1 MGTGLPKDLFGLDF
15 EDLRHI
21 PIVNSIW
28 SAAEQADD
36 LITGVTEQGE
46 IGYDKDV
53 AYRNSIQDFIDA
65 EKVRYLEAQANNRA
79 RQRMEAA
86 AQPMLNKFN
95 TVDRAKEFSDLIF
108 FKNNYPEVE
117 INTPEG
123 YDIYQEWTKKVNTA
137 TDDEYSPRDPNVRPT
152 YERDEDGAP
161 IFRGFELK
169 SPIVTPQQAMQE
181 LDASLL
187 APDELQRAKKTQTD
201 VNQVLQDLGKGN
213 VENITEWRSVAE
225 ILTNYHGM
233 FAMYEAAEQMVESGE
248 RQNIEAALRSLFAR
262 KGIPTDD
269 KNEEWLKG
277 LLEVENPS
285 GFKRAIEI
293 LMWNYQE
300 ALEPHVT
307 AMKDHQL
314 LRTSKGRQKVRRYW
328 VLLEKL
334 SKNYMTYHC
343 WATF

>member
-108 FKNNYPEVE
+108 FKNNYYN
-117 INTPEG
+117 IL
-123 YDIYQEWTKKVNTA
+123 
-137 TDDEYSPRDPNVRPT
+137 
-152 YERDEDGAP
+152 YE
-161 IFRGFELK
+161 
-169 SPIVTPQQAMQE
+169 
-181 LDASLL
+181 LL
-187 APDELQRAKKTQTD
+187 
-201 VNQVLQDLGKGN
+201 
-213 VENITEWRSVAE
+213 
-225 ILTNYHGM
+225 
-233 FAMYEAAEQMVESGE
+233 F
-248 RQNIEAALRSLFAR
+248 
-262 KGIPTDD
+262 
-269 KNEEWLKG
+269 
-277 LLEVENPS
+277 
-285 GFKRAIEI
+285 
-293 LMWNYQE
+293 
-300 ALEPHVT
+300 
-307 AMKDHQL
+307 
-314 LRTSKGRQKVRRYW
+314 
-328 VLLEKL
+328 
-334 SKNYMTYHC
+334 
-343 WATF
+343 